1 MSKRPRPTSIRDAL
15 KRPAVDLMDIA
26 AITGLSYGTLIGD
39 VRLGELHALARLRN
53 GRHCYRVTRGQ
64 LAAYLTK
71 LGYPVAQTAPNATD
85 T

>member
-1 MSKRPRPTSIRDAL
+1 MKPPRPTSIRDAL
-15 KRPAVDLMDIA
+15 KRPAVDLTDIA
-26 AITGLSYGTLIGD
+26 IITDLSYGTIIND
-39 VRLGELHALARLRN
+39 VRCGELKALCRSFK
-53 GRHCYRVTRGQ
+53 GRKSYRVTRGQ